1 MLLQRIVT
9 ALVLAPLML
18 AGIYLLPSSGFRI
31 FIGLIVILA
40 AWEWANMA
48 GFTRASARVGLAV
61 VTAFGLLGLNQWL
74 AVESL
79 LWILLVLSA
88 LVFWLVAGVGVYLFP
103 RATNWLTSPL
113 LKLLV
118 MVPVLGALW
127 MGLVW
132 LKSQPQSVLLLT
144 WLMLL
149 VWGADIGAYF
159 AGRAFGNI
167 KLAPAVSPGKTWAGV
182 YGGMVTSILV
192 SVVIAG
198 VYLPAYSVTGWIWLV
213 LLSAAVIAI
222 SVLGDLFESLLKR
235 NRGIKDSSSLLPGHG
250 GILDRIDSLCAAT
263 PMFVLLW
270 YVLAVV

>member
-1 MLLQRIVT
+1 
-9 ALVLAPLML
+9 ML
-18 AGIYLLPSSGFRI
+18 AGIYLLPNSGFRV
-31 FIGLIVILA
+31 FIGLIVILG
-40 AWEWANMA
+40 AWEWANIA
-48 GFTRASARVGLAV
+48 GFTRASARVGLAI
-61 VTAFGLLGLNQWL
+61 VTALGLLGLNLWL
-74 AVESL
+74 NVDSL

-88 LVFWLVAGVGVYLFP
+88 LLFWLLAGVGVYLFP
-103 RATNWLTSPL
+103 RANHWLASPP
-113 LKLLV
+113 LKILV

-132 LKSQPQSVLLLT
+132 LKSQPEAALLLT

-159 AGRAFGNI
+159 AGRAFGNR

-182 YGGMVTSILV
+182 YGGMITSILV
-192 SVVIAG
+192 SVLIAG
-198 VYLPAYSVTGWIWLV
+198 FYLPSYSVKDWVWLI
-213 LLSAAVIAI
+213 LLSTAVIAI